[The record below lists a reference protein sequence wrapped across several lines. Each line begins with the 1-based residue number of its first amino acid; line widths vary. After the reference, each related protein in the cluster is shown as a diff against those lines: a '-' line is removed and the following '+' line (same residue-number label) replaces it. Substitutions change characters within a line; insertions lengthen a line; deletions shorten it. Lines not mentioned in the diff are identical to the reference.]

1 MLLADEMHQEIILDH
16 NQNPRNKYPLEHPT
30 IANHGHN
37 PLCGDEIDVYL
48 EVEASHIKKMT
59 FGGKSCSICQASASM
74 MTEALV
80 GKSIDQVEYCIEG
93 FKKMMLENGESLAH
107 QGEEFEDLDALEGVK
122 KYPVRIKCALLAWNT
137 LQEALAQV
145 SSNKQK

>member
-16 NQNPRNKYPLEHPT
+16 NQNPRNKYPIENPT
-30 IANHGHN
+30 LANHGHN

-48 EVEASHIKKMT
+48 DLDASSIQKIT

-74 MTEALV
+74 MTEALE
-80 GKSIDQVEYCIEG
+80 GKSLQQVEHYIDG
-93 FKKMMLENGESLAH
+93 FKKMMLENGESLAD
-107 QGEEFEDLDALEGVK
+107 QGYEFEDLEALEGVK

-137 LQEALAQV
+137 LQEALKPV
-145 SSNKQK
+145 MQK